1 MKKLTLAAGLALALS
16 AAVPFAFAQEEGGAA
31 HAEGGGEHATAHYP
45 IRKPEPQDWSFA
57 GIFGKYD
64 IGQLQRGYQVY
75 KEVCANCH
83 SMHLV
88 AFRNLAEEGGPG
100 FTAAQVKA
108 LAATYTVQDGPDDN
122 GDMFERPALPSDRFP
137 SPYPNAQA
145 AAASNNGKAP
155 PDLSLMAKGRAVE
168 RGFPWFLIDIV
179 TQYQEGGPDYIHALL
194 TGYQD
199 PPEGVTVPPGTHYNP
214 YFLAGAALAMPPPLA
229 DGQVT
234 YSDGSPETVDQ
245 YARDVSA
252 FLMWTAEPHLEA
264 RKRIGF
270 QVLIFLGVFAALLYL
285 TKRKIWSNIAH

>member
-16 AAVPFAFAQEEGGAA
+16 AAVPFAFAQEKGEAA
-31 HAEGGGEHATAHYP
+31 HEGGGEHATAHFP
-45 IRKPEPQDWSFA
+45 IKKPEPQDWSFA

-75 KEVCANCH
+75 KEVCSNCH

-122 GDMFERPALPSDRFP
+122 GDMFERPARPSDRFP
-137 SPYPNAQA
+137 SPYPNPQA

-214 YFLAGAALAMPPPLA
+214 YFMSAAALAMPPPLT

-270 QVLIFLGVFAALLYL
+270 QVLIFLGVFSVLLYL